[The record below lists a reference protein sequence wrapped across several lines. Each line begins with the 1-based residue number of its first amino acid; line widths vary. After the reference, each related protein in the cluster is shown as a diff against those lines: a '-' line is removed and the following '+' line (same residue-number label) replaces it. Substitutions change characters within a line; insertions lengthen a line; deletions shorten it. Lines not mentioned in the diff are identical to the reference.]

1 MRAVRRLR
9 KCSIA
14 GINIW
19 MRSSLSMWEGYMED
33 LSIDIRASS
42 KIKDSE

>member
-14 GINIW
+14 VINIW
-19 MRSSLSMWEGYMED
+19 MRSSLSHVG
-33 LSIDIRASS
+33 RVPGGA
-42 KIKDSE
+42 